1 MAEKF
6 EGQFECLGENT
17 RKYIKS
23 YLDYMITKVDQKIFR
38 CFECKKNYK
47 AVFNKQLIKRF
58 AIKFCNKNNRFI
70 LLLRKGICLYE
81 YIHSW
86 KRFDEIFFS
95 IVVVI
100 MFYKLTIRH

>member
-47 AVFNKQLIKRF
+47 TDFNKQLIKRF
-58 AIKFCNKNNRFI
+58 AIKFCNKRFI

-100 MFYKLTIRH
+100 IFCKLTIRH